1 MSAQNWIRAA
11 LKERGVKLK
20 DAAAALSIT
29 PPRMTDILKGMREV
43 QSDEILPLAKLLGMS
58 SGSLLSSLEAGERLV
73 VGVDIDGPSLPV
85 LGYLTGTGAV
95 TPLEEDAPVSS
106 VPAPPDADTADGLY
120 CYVMGD
126 DSLEQEIRKGSLIIA
141 GDPRTHFCPIVPGA
155 IFLINLGDGRLT
167 ARQVFKADNGEDWL
181 VPLPKN
187 HNPLY
192 ESWRFSMLPAD
203 LDSAANNAS
212 SDTGTV
218 AGTATGTPRTI
229 RADDLVAGVLWVHR
243 RFAPQKKH
251 H

>member
-58 SGSLLSSLEAGERLV
+58 SGSLLSSLEAGKRLV
-73 VGVDIDGPSLPV
+73 IGVDIDGPSLPV

-95 TPLEEDAPVSS
+95 APLDEDAPISAA
-106 VPAPPDADTADGLY
+106 PAPPDADTTDGLY
-120 CYVMGD
+120 CYLMGD

-141 GDPRTHFCPIVPGA
+141 GDPRMHFCPMVQGA
-155 IFLINLGDGRLT
+155 IFLINLGNGRLT
-167 ARQVFKADNGEDWL
+167 ARQFFKADTGEDWL
-181 VPLPKN
+181 VPLPTN

-192 ESWRFSMLPAD
+192 ESWRFSMLPSD
-203 LDSAANNAS
+203 LD
-212 SDTGTV
+212 TG
-218 AGTATGTPRTI
+218 ATTSTPRTI
-229 RADDLVAGVLWVHR
+229 RTDDLVAGVLWVHR
-243 RFAPQKKH
+243 RFAPAKPQH
-251 H
+251 